1 MSRLTRIQTTFFA
14 AVVCLLVASGC
25 GAGIESEVVL
35 GATVEQDIAAP
46 MLGAFYRS
54 EEGRVSPKARFGID
68 FTDLDAFTSEI
79 TGETD
84 GFVADVIWSDDI
96 FLMTDLSRRGL
107 LASHDWK
114 TEPTFAAGMMAS
126 DRTWRAFAATARVL
140 IVNTDLLKN
149 KNDYP
154 QSVDEIA
161 DPRWSKR
168 CAMAIPTNGAAA
180 IHAGIIGQLKGIE
193 AASQWFKATS
203 TNAMLMKRDAE
214 VATAVAKGQ
223 LDWGLTSSADAV
235 AEQDAANPIAIIFP
249 DQSPGKPGTVQ
260 IPHAVAVM
268 KTAPHP
274 IAAAKLADYLV
285 LPSTEDRLAMSD
297 AAQIPLSRLATFK
310 PRVLT
315 GASVRW
321 AEVDF
326 QQASLAYDELKPI
339 LETLF
344 SPPVSRD

>member
-1 MSRLTRIQTTFFA
+1 MAF
-14 AVVCLLVASGC
+14 ASGC
-25 GAGIESEVVL
+25 GSRIESEVVL
-35 GATVEQDIAAP
+35 GATVDQDIAAP

-54 EEGRVSPKARFGID
+54 EEGRVSPKARFGMVS
-68 FTDLDAFTSEI
+68 TDLDAFGSEV
-79 TGETD
+79 TGRTD

-107 LASHDWK
+107 LAAHAWK
-114 TEPTFAAGMMAS
+114 NEPTFASSAISS

-140 IVNTDLLKN
+140 IVNTDLLASKE
-149 KNDYP
+149 DYP
-154 QSVDEIA
+154 QSVDELT
-161 DPRWSKR
+161 DPRWKKR
-168 CAMAIPTNGAAA
+168 CAMAMPTYGAAA
-180 IHAGIIGQLKGIE
+180 IHAGVIGQLKGIE
-193 AASQWFKATS
+193 AASQWFKAAS

-223 LDWGLTSSADAV
+223 LAWGLTSSSDAV
-235 AEQDAANPIAIIFP
+235 AEQDASNPIAIIFP
-249 DQSPGKPGTVQ
+249 DQASGKPGTVQ

-268 KTAPHP
+268 KSAPHP
-274 IAAAKLADYLV
+274 VAAAKLADYLV
-285 LPSTEDRLAMSD
+285 LPSTEDRLAMSQ

-321 AEVDF
+321 AEIDF
-326 QQASLAYDELKPI
+326 NRASLANDELKPI

-344 SPPVSRD
+344 SPPASGD